1 MDKRLLEKKNS
12 SQNDE
17 ITHNKLIN
25 EKSPY
30 LLQHAENPVNWYPW
44 GKEAFEKARKE
55 NKPIFLSIG
64 YSTCHWCHVMAHE
77 SFEDTAVAELMNE
90 IFVSIKVDRE
100 ERPDI
105 DKIYMTIC
113 QMMTGQGGWPLT
125 LFLTPDKKPFF
136 AGTYFPKERRFGR
149 IGLIELILKIKELW
163 KIQKND
169 VLRSADQ
176 IAFSLQNLDFKSP
189 GDKLNEKTIK
199 KAYNQLL
206 SQYDNKN
213 GGFNN
218 APKFPTPHNLL
229 FLLRF
234 WKRTGNKEALDIV
247 ENTLQKMRLG
257 GIYDHIGFGFHRY
270 STDPNWLVPHFE
282 KMLYDQALL
291 AIAYTEAFQATNKI
305 EYKNTVK
312 EIFTYILR
320 DMTSSEGGFYSAED
334 ADSEGEEGKYYLWNI
349 KEFQNILEK
358 EEAELAITVF
368 NLKNQGNYLDET
380 TKKKT
385 NSNILYLRDS
395 LTNLSKELNISENN
409 LKKRLEKIREK
420 LFKIRDKRVH
430 PHKDDKILTDWN
442 GLMIVALAKAYQ
454 TFYDNTYLNAA
465 KKVVNFILLNMRK
478 PNNRLLHRYREGK
491 AEIDAYLNDYV
502 FLIWGFLELYEA
514 TFDATYLK
522 TALKLN
528 KEVID
533 HFWDDSIGGFFF
545 TANDGETLL
554 TRQKEI
560 YDGAIPSGNSVAMLN
575 LLRLSYLTGNYEFEE
590 KANIISKVFAER
602 VNNSPIAYTQLMVAV
617 DFSVGPTYTI
627 VIVGDAEEINTQEM
641 LAYIHNQFLPNITL
655 IQRNIKQDPPEIDV
669 FINYVHNYNKIDNKT
684 TAYICTN
691 KTCKPPIT
699 DVNKL
704 LKLINPRWN

>member
-1 MDKRLLEKKNS
+1 MNSDIKKRYKNHLS
-12 SQNDE
+12 
-17 ITHNKLIN
+17 N

-44 GKEAFEKARKE
+44 EEEVFKKAQ
-55 NKPIFLSIG
+55 NQDKPIFLSIG

-77 SFEDTAVAELMNE
+77 SFEDEKVAELMNDVF
-90 IFVSIKVDRE
+90 ISIKVDRE

-105 DKIYMTIC
+105 DKIYMNVC
-113 QMMTGQGGWPLT
+113 QMMTGSGGWPLT
-125 LFLTPDKKPFF
+125 IVMTPDKKPFF
-136 AGTYFPKERRFGR
+136 AGTYFPKESRFGR
-149 IGLIELILKIKELW
+149 IGLIELILKIKKLW
-163 KIQKND
+163 KTQKD
-169 VLRSADQ
+169 EVLRAADK
-176 IAFSLQNLDFKSP
+176 IVFSLQNLDFELP
-189 GDKLNEKTIK
+189 RDRLNEKTLK

-206 SQYDNKN
+206 SQYDKKN
-213 GGFNN
+213 GGFSN

-234 WKRTGNKEALDIV
+234 WKRTGNKEALEMV

-270 STDPNWLVPHFE
+270 STDQVWLVPHFE

-305 EYKNTVK
+305 EYEKTAK
-312 EIFTYILR
+312 EIFTYVLR
-320 DMTSSEGGFYSAED
+320 DMTSPEGGFYSAED
-334 ADSEGEEGKYYLWNI
+334 ADSEGKEGKFYVWDI
-349 KEFQNILEK
+349 EEFQNVLEK
-358 EEAELAITVF
+358 EEAELAITIF
-368 NLKNQGNYLDET
+368 NLKKLGNYFEEVNKKET
-380 TKKKT
+380 GH
-385 NSNILYLRDS
+385 NILHLKDS
-395 LTNLSKELNISENN
+395 LANLSKELNLSEKN
-409 LKKRLEKIREK
+409 LKKQIEKIRNK
-420 LFKIRDKRVH
+420 LFKIRDKRIH
-430 PHKDDKILTDWN
+430 PHKDDKILSDWN
-442 GLMIVALAKAYQ
+442 GLMIAALAKGYQ
-454 TFYDNTYLNAA
+454 TFGDFIYLNTAIKA
-465 KKVVNFILLNMRK
+465 VNFILSNMRK
-478 PNNRLLHRYREGK
+478 PNNRLLHRYREGE
-491 AEIDAYLNDYV
+491 AEIDAYVNDYI
-502 FLIWGFLELYEA
+502 FLIWGLLELYDA
-514 TFDATYLK
+514 TFDISFLK
-522 TALKLN
+522 SALELN

-545 TANDGETLL
+545 TADDGETLL

-575 LLRLSYLTGNYEFEE
+575 LLRLSYLTGDHELEE
-590 KANIISKVFAER
+590 KADILSKVFAER
-602 VNNSPIAYTQLMVAV
+602 VNNSPITHTQLMVAV

-669 FINYVHNYNKIDNKT
+669 FINYIHNYNKIDNKT

>member
-1 MDKRLLEKKNS
+1 MNSDIKKRYKNHLS
-12 SQNDE
+12 
-17 ITHNKLIN
+17 N

-44 GKEAFEKARKE
+44 EEEVFEKAQ
-55 NKPIFLSIG
+55 NQDKPIFLSIG

-77 SFEDTAVAELMNE
+77 SFEDEKVAELMNDVF
-90 IFVSIKVDRE
+90 ISIKVDRE

-105 DKIYMTIC
+105 DKIYMNVC
-113 QMMTGQGGWPLT
+113 QMMTGSGGWPLT
-125 LFLTPDKKPFF
+125 IVMTPDKKPFF
-136 AGTYFPKERRFGR
+136 AGTYFPKESRFGR
-149 IGLIELILKIKELW
+149 IGLIELILKIKKLW
-163 KIQKND
+163 KTQKD
-169 VLRSADQ
+169 EVLRAADK
-176 IAFSLQNLDFKSP
+176 IVFSLQNLDFESP
-189 GDKLNEKTIK
+189 GDRLNEKTLK

-206 SQYDNKN
+206 SQYDKKN
-213 GGFNN
+213 GGFSN

-234 WKRTGNKEALDIV
+234 WKRTGNKEALEMV

-270 STDPNWLVPHFE
+270 STDQVWLVPHFE

-305 EYKNTVK
+305 EFEKTAK
-312 EIFTYILR
+312 EIFTYVLR
-320 DMTSSEGGFYSAED
+320 DMTSPEGGFYSAED
-334 ADSEGEEGKYYLWNI
+334 ADSEGKEGKFYVWDI
-349 KEFQNILEK
+349 EEFQNVLEK
-358 EEAELAITVF
+358 EEAELAITIF
-368 NLKNQGNYLDET
+368 NLKKLGNYFEEVNKKET
-380 TKKKT
+380 GH
-385 NSNILYLRDS
+385 NILHLKDS
-395 LTNLSKELNISENN
+395 LANLSKELNLSEKN
-409 LKKRLEKIREK
+409 LKKQIEKIRNK
-420 LFKIRDKRVH
+420 LFKIRDKRIH
-430 PHKDDKILTDWN
+430 PHKDDKILSDWN
-442 GLMIVALAKAYQ
+442 GLMIAALAKGYQ
-454 TFYDNTYLNAA
+454 TFGDFRYLNTAIKA
-465 KKVVNFILLNMRK
+465 VNFILSNMRK
-478 PNNRLLHRYREGK
+478 PNNRLLHRYREGE
-491 AEIDAYLNDYV
+491 AEIDAYVNDYI
-502 FLIWGFLELYEA
+502 FLIWSLLELYEV
-514 TFDATYLK
+514 TFNVSFLK
-522 TALKLN
+522 SALELN

-575 LLRLSYLTGNYEFEE
+575 LLRLSYLTGDHELEE
-590 KANIISKVFAER
+590 KADILSKVFAER
-602 VNNSPIAYTQLMVAV
+602 VNNSPIAHTQLMVAV
-617 DFSVGPTYTI
+617 DFSVGPTFTI

-669 FINYVHNYNKIDNKT
+669 FINYIHNYNKIDNKT